1 MTDGTTKLNRKSV
14 LDDSSSIMSGVN
26 VFNPFETRRASIVRH
41 GGGRI
46 ITEVY
51 ELRNGDR
58 RRPTGTEG
66 GVLDDGTKSRM
77 NKQCLKTYSEFF
89 CVGALKWRTLWDAEA
104 GHAAWTCMLQTAK
117 IPLVSQIETY
127 QWRYRK
133 HSGQKEQQLR
143 GSSIK
148 GGAVFWK
155 RKKNHSIFYL
165 FIYLLPV
172 THHMKCLII
181 LTQPWFSP
189 PN

>member
-51 ELRNGDR
+51 ELWNGDR

-89 CVGALKWRTLWDAEA
+89 LRRSSKMAYTLRCWGRPRSVNMHASNCQDSSRVSDRDLSMTLQETFWTKGAT
-104 GHAAWTCMLQTAK
+104 AAWFL
-117 IPLVSQIETY
+117 
-127 QWRYRK
+127 
-133 HSGQKEQQLR
+133 
-143 GSSIK
+143 
-148 GGAVFWK
+148 
-155 RKKNHSIFYL
+155 N
-165 FIYLLPV
+165 
-172 THHMKCLII
+172 
-181 LTQPWFSP
+181 
-189 PN
+189 